1 MMISESITVENIHK
15 FAVAENLRDG
25 LMRQSNGMYLMWKV
39 CEYFQPTSLLE
50 IGFFAGQT
58 FGLLM
63 ESTPA
68 NATYVSVDIDY
79 SRRPVFD
86 QVHQSNPK
94 IKNIDF
100 LEIDSADFVWT
111 GPKFD
116 FIHLDGNKMQVKND
130 LSNCLTLLHHN
141 SILCMDDYY
150 MNDVN
155 KAILE
160 QLLGQHDFVPFLA
173 GDQEM
178 FFHHVSHS
186 ADLFLDEW
194 IQDRARN
201 FMHFSNIDFHGFTV
215 LRANTPEIFVANM
228 DMWQQALK
236 FYNL

>member
-1 MMISESITVENIHK
+1 MISESVTVKNIHK
-15 FAVAENLRDG
+15 FAVSDSLRSG
-25 LMRQSNGMYLMWKV
+25 LMRQSNDMYLMWKV
-39 CEYFQPTSLLE
+39 CEYFQPNSLLE

-58 FGLLM
+58 FGLLV
-63 ESTPA
+63 ESTPV
-68 NATYVSVDIDY
+68 NAKYVSVDIDY
-79 SRRPVFD
+79 SWRHVFD
-86 QVHQSNPK
+86 QLHQHNPK

-100 LEIDSADFVWT
+100 LEINSADFVWD
-111 GPKFD
+111 GPNFD
-116 FIHLDGNKMQVKND
+116 FIHLDGNKMQVIAD

-141 SILCMDDYY
+141 SILCIDDYP
-150 MNDVN
+150 MDEVN
-155 KAILE
+155 KAIME
-160 QLLGQHDFVPFLA
+160 HLLGQHDFVPFLA

-186 ADLFLDEW
+186 VDVFLDEW

-201 FMHFSNIDFHGFTV
+201 FMDFSNIDFHGFTV